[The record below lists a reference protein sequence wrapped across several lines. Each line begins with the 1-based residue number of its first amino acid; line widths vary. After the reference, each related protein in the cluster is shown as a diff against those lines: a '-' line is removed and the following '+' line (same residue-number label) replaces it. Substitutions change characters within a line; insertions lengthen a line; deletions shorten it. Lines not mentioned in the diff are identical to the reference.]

1 MHIVVLADAVD
12 NQNAGIHVYTKKL
25 IENLLKIDKKNRYT
39 FIHCE
44 DNEFFKGKEHHIV
57 RKKKGKGRSTARRAW
72 HLPKLIR
79 ELNPD
84 ILWEPCHIPPYRI
97 PGHIKTVVTIHDL
110 TPVLF
115 PEFHTFRGKTI
126 HKLFL
131 RKILK
136 AADLILTPS
145 KTTKRDIRKIYS
157 PDTAIEVTTLGIDK
171 PNMKAHR
178 PKTKPPHHITLG
190 APHQP
195 YILSLGTLEPRKN
208 LEMLI
213 DVFLELKMDHQIP
226 HKLVLA
232 GAKGWKNKRLLA
244 KTAHPDIVVTGHI
257 TEGEKASYYRHADMF
272 VYPSIYEGFGLPP
285 LEAMSY
291 GIPVVCSTGG
301 SLKEIF
307 GNHSLSF
314 KPTDAAAL
322 KKNILSLT
330 SSKSPSQKLRKK
342 LVEEGKAY
350 SNKFT
355 WKRTAEK
362 TLKAFKNIS

>member
-12 NQNAGIHVYTKKL
+12 NQNAGIHIYTKKL
-25 IENLLKIDKKNRYT
+25 IENLLKIDKKNKYT

-44 DNEFFKGKEHHIV
+44 ENDFFYGKSHHIV
-57 RKKKGKGRSTARRAW
+57 SKKKGKGRSTIRRAY

-110 TPVLF
+110 TPILF
-115 PEFHTFRGKTI
+115 PQFHTFRGKTI

-131 RKILK
+131 KKILRN
-136 AADLILTPS
+136 ADMILTPS
-145 KTTKRDIRKIYS
+145 KTTKRDIKKIYS
-157 PDTAIEVTTLGIDK
+157 PNTAIEVTPLGIDA
-171 PNMKAHR
+171 PDMKAR
-178 PKTKPPHHITLG
+178 KPKVDE
-190 APHQP
+190 P

-208 LEMLI
+208 LETLI
-213 DVFLELKMDHQIP
+213 DVFLELKAEHKIQ

-232 GAKGWKNKRLLA
+232 GAKGWKNKKMLA
-244 KTAHPDIVVTGHI
+244 KTAHPDIIVTGFL
-257 TEGEKASYYRHADMF
+257 TEREKDSHYKHADMF

-291 GIPVVCSTGG
+291 GVPVICSDGG

-307 GNHSLSF
+307 QNHSLTF
-314 KPTDAAAL
+314 KPTDAATL
-322 KKNILSLT
+322 KKHILSLT
-330 SSKSPSQKLRKK
+330 SSKPTSKKLRAK
-342 LVEEGKAY
+342 LAEEGAKYARD
-350 SNKFT
+350 FT
-355 WKRTAEK
+355 WKKTAEK
-362 TLKAFKNIS
+362 TLKAFDFTNKIK